1 MSNRAFSCFICFIG
15 IDGSGKTTHAQA
27 LLRALSER
35 NLNVIH
41 VSPRSSLM
49 YLLLPERL
57 RRSVKGTHVR
67 PRNLMIQKMK
77 VFPRVNIFMNF
88 LIVPTLMYVFL
99 TYLLTIKPL
108 LKKFVVVCDRYFYD
122 LLFSLFGKKALL
134 LVGLIPKPYLGIL
147 LDLPVDQAFTRM
159 HDMEDKR
166 VPYDFYEKLRKWYIA
181 LAKQQGFLI
190 VDSTDEFEKVHKK
203 ILNFCIQRL
212 GINV

>member
-15 IDGSGKTTHAQA
+15 IDGSGKTAHAQA
-27 LLRALSER
+27 LLKALSER

-49 YLLLPERL
+49 YLLLPGRL
-57 RRSVKGTHVR
+57 RRLVRKIHVR
-67 PRNLMIQKMK
+67 PRNLIMQKMK

-88 LIVPTLMYVFL
+88 LIIPILIYALL

-108 LKKFVVVCDRYFYD
+108 LEEFVVVCDRYFYD
-122 LLFSLFGKKALL
+122 LLFGIFGKKALL
-134 LVGLIPKPYLGIL
+134 LVGVLPKPYLGIL
-147 LDLPVDQAFTRM
+147 LDLPVNQAFARM

-166 VPYDFYEKLRKWYIA
+166 VPYDFYEKLRKWYIV

-203 ILNFCIQRL
+203 ILDFSIQKL